1 MRIRVG
7 NTKGSKIKV
16 RRVRRKQV
24 VNKDT
29 WIEYMN
35 NHDSIT
41 RQEWEVLRQ
50 KAREKKEKAAERL
63 HGGDDE

>member
-16 RRVRRKQV
+16 RRVRKKQV

-50 KAREKKEKAAERL
+50 SSRSPRRRKSR
-63 HGGDDE
+63 

>member
-16 RRVRRKQV
+16 RRVRKKQV
-24 VNKDT
+24 VRRET
-29 WIEYMN
+29 WVEYMN

-41 RQEWEVLRQ
+41 REEWAALRSG
-50 KAREKKEKAAERL
+50 KEEKGTGRRR
-63 HGGDDE
+63 